1 MIGKIESIDGNLV
14 TVNLSINI
22 ENTASIVNLH
32 VVFTS
37 QNESMVGEV
46 LSVSK
51 TQAKIL
57 LIGELI
63 NGTFL
68 AGVNRKP
75 SFSSVVRIINK
86 NELDLVLS
94 NSKSPNAFS
103 LGRVPL
109 YQNYLLNINPNYL
122 FSNHFCIVG
131 NSGAGK
137 SCSVARMFQNLFA
150 NKVPKS
156 NIFIFDVFGEYSKAL
171 KGVNNI
177 NFKSFTTNREDS
189 DSLLINLP
197 IWLLDVDDLALLL
210 DAESY
215 VQIPIIEKAL
225 KIVTIYAMDEEQREK
240 AINDIVASAILD
252 ILYSGKSAPQI
263 RDQVIAILSTFGT
276 KTLNLDTSVIVP
288 GWTRTL
294 KQCLI
299 LDKDGKLNEIQL
311 VTEFIKRYTG
321 SGIELNMPEGKIYYT
336 LENLADAFDLAFISE
351 GILKSDIIF
360 DKVNILKSRLKTIIE
375 SNYGDF
381 FRSDTYITRD
391 DYIRNLNDNGKYNI
405 VNFNVNSITDRQ
417 AKAIIK
423 IYSRLLLEY
432 NQKLKDRGTHPV
444 HIFVEEAHRYIQNDR
459 DVELIGYNIFE
470 KIAKEGRKY
479 AVIMGLITQ
488 RPSELSNTA
497 LSQCANYLIFKMI
510 NPADLDYISNIIP
523 NVSEEVM
530 AKIKSLQAGYTLAL
544 GTAFKT
550 PVVVKFDLPNPM
562 PYSENVNLDN
572 TWYN

>member
-1 MIGKIESIDGNLV
+1 MIGKIESIEGNLV
-14 TVNLSINI
+14 TVKLGINI

-32 VVFTS
+32 VVFSS
-37 QNESMVGEV
+37 QNEVMVGEI
-46 LSVSK
+46 LSTSK
-51 TQAKIL
+51 THAKIA

-63 NGTFL
+63 NNSFVS
-68 AGVNRKP
+68 GVNKKP
-75 SFSSVVRIINK
+75 SFASTVRIINK
-86 NELDLVLS
+86 NELDLVLGNSSS
-94 NSKSPNAFS
+94 NNAFN
-103 LGRVPL
+103 LGRIPL
-109 YQNYLLNINPNYL
+109 YSNYLLNVNPNNLY
-122 FSNHFCIVG
+122 SNHFCILG

-137 SCSVARMFQNLFA
+137 SCSVARMFQNLFI
-150 NKVPKS
+150 NKRPKS
-156 NIFIFDVFGEYSKAL
+156 NIFIFDVFGEYARAL

-177 NFKSFTTNREDS
+177 SFKSFTTNKEDT

-215 VQIPIIEKAL
+215 IQIPIIEKAL
-225 KIVTIYAMDEEQREK
+225 KIVSVYSMDEEQKEK
-240 AINDIVASAILD
+240 AITDIIASAILD

-263 RDQVIAILSTFGT
+263 RDQVIAILSAYGT
-276 KTLNLDTSVIVP
+276 KTLNLNTSVIVP

-299 LDKDGKLNEIQL
+299 LDKDGKINEMQL
-311 VTEFIKRYTG
+311 VTEFIAKYTG
-321 SGIELNMPEGKIYYT
+321 SGIELNMPQGKIYYT
-336 LENLADAFDLAFISE
+336 LENLYNAFDLAFISE
-351 GILKSDIIF
+351 GILKSDAIF
-360 DKVNILKSRLKTIIE
+360 DKVNVLKSRLKTIID
-375 SNYGDF
+375 SSYGDF
-381 FRSDTYITRD
+381 FRSDTYITRE
-391 DYIRNLNDNGKYNI
+391 DYIRNLNDDGKYNI
-405 VNFNVNSITDRQ
+405 VNFNINSITDRQ

-432 NQKLKDRGTHPV
+432 NQKLQDRGTHPI
-444 HIFVEEAHRYIQNDR
+444 HIFIEEAHRYIQNDR
-459 DVELIGYNIFE
+459 DIDLIGYNIFE

-497 LSQCANYLIFKMI
+497 LSQCANYVIFRII
-510 NPADLDYISNIIP
+510 NPADLSYLSNIVP

-530 AKIKSLQAGYTLAL
+530 SKIKSLQAGYALAI